1 MKTYNIKE
9 NMPSFELA
17 LNRVNVI
24 IKYEKDK
31 AIKLIHGYGSH
42 GVGGKIKEALHQYLE
57 QLVNKKKIKAYIP
70 GEAFGYLLGFDQV
83 IKTYQNFLQTDSDYK
98 KANEGI
104 TYIIL

>member
-9 NMPSFELA
+9 NMPSVELA

-42 GVGGKIKEALHQYLE
+42 GVGGKIKEALHQYLD
-57 QLVNKKKIKAYIP
+57 QLVNQQKIKAYIP
-70 GEAFGYLLGFDQV
+70 GEAFGYLLGYDQL
-83 IKTYQNFLQTDSDYK
+83 IKTYQQILKTDSDYK
-98 KANEGI
+98 KSNEGI
-104 TYIIL
+104 TYIML